1 VKKRFALLLLIITI
15 LLVPGRLVVAQNAVI
30 FTSLEIDMWPEYD
43 RPEMLVIYR
52 IELSPE
58 VPLPADVSIQI
69 PAAAGEPNAVAVRDP
84 NGSLLNAPFERDVNG
99 DWAIITL
106 TASMPGIQI
115 EYYDPR
121 LITDGFER
129 NYELNWMGDYPTE
142 SLIVKLQQPLG
153 AEEVLTVPG
162 ATSAN
167 QGSDG
172 LTYHIIDLGPQPA
185 GLTTDVTISYVKDT
199 DTLSVER
206 FNVQPSAPIS
216 GTTSGRVTIMDVL
229 PWGLGVIGILLLIG
243 GLWWYWQTGRGQH
256 TPQRSSRGRRS
267 RGKRSPHQARRA
279 PKADQGTTVTA
290 DKGVYCHQC
299 GKRAETGDRFC
310 RSCGTKLREF

>member
-1 VKKRFALLLLIITI
+1 VKKRLFPLLIMVI
-15 LLVPGRLVVAQNAVI
+15 LLVPWNLAVAQNAVI

-58 VPLPADVSIQI
+58 VSLPAELRIQI
-69 PAAAGEPNAVAVRDP
+69 PVAAGEPNAVAVRDP
-84 NGSLLNAPFERDVNG
+84 NGSLLNAPYERDVNG

-106 TASMPGIQI
+106 TASMPSIQI
-115 EYYDPR
+115 EFYDPG
-121 LITDGFER
+121 LITDGFDR

-142 SLIVKLQQPLG
+142 SLIVQLQQPLG
-153 AEEVLTVPG
+153 AEKVLTVPG
-162 ATSAN
+162 ATGTT

-172 LTYHIIDLGPQPA
+172 LTYHTIDLGPQPA
-185 GLTTDVTISYVKDT
+185 GLTTNVTISYIKDT

-216 GTTSGRVTIMDVL
+216 GSTLGRVTIMDVL
-229 PWGLGVIGILLLIG
+229 PWGLGVIGILLLVG

-256 TPQRSSRGRRS
+256 RPQQTSRGRRS
-267 RGKRSPHQARRA
+267 RGKRTTHQARRA
-279 PKADQGTTVTA
+279 PQANRETAVTA
-290 DKGVYCHQC
+290 DDGVYCHQC